1 MRRAIVLAALL
12 LSGTAAMGRAEAAT
26 WLTPGAGCVVRAD
39 HVGLAQQVFPYAEF
53 RPTATG
59 QIVLYCPV
67 TAGNGGIEGTN
78 WKLDLYYRDTSAT
91 ADGDFIR
98 VDFVK
103 MNLGTGIESGVAGC
117 ALINSDPFVA
127 PGYTI
132 RTLNCSENFDPDT
145 FAYYARVTID
155 RSSTAQTMW
164 FYGLALYL

>member
-1 MRRAIVLAALL
+1 MRKAIVLVAIL
-12 LSGTAAMGRAEAAT
+12 LSSSMAAGPAEAAT

-67 TAGNGGIEGTN
+67 TAGNGGVEGPN

-91 ADGDFIR
+91 ADGDFVR
-98 VDFVK
+98 VELVK
-103 MNLGTGIESGVAGC
+103 MNLGTGIESPVPGC
-117 ALINSDPFVA
+117 PLINSDPSVS

-132 RTLNCSENFDPDT
+132 RTLSCSENFDPDT

-155 RSSTAQTMW
+155 RSSTTQTMR